1 MPELIVMLKDR
12 ELQRYPILRTTTR
25 VGRDASNDVV
35 IDNPGVSRFHASI
48 AFDGDRCVVNDAGS
62 SNGIFVNGQASERH
76 RLEDGDAIQL
86 GKFKVVYS
94 PGGGIPI
101 DKLARDSPLQDTDK
115 PSFKN
120 PLKTTA
126 LSAGELEKFRETMEA
141 KRAETGVVTPAE
153 QEARPTVPP
162 ERITAAAR
170 PIQVSG
176 PGTMMGSKTAAQR
189 LEKQAKTFR
198 NVAIS
203 LGLLVVGLL
212 GLTAYLLFGT

>member
-48 AFDGDRCVVNDAGS
+48 TFDGDRFVVNDAGS

-76 RLEDGDAIQL
+76 RLEDGDTIQL
-86 GKFKVVYS
+86 GKFNVVYG
-94 PGGGIPI
+94 PAGGVAIE
-101 DKLARDSPLQDTDK
+101 KLARDSPLEASER

-126 LSAGELEKFRETMEA
+126 LTVGELEKFHEA
-141 KRAETGVVTPAE
+141 MLAKGAKDGVVSPTE
-153 QEARPTVPP
+153 QEARPE
-162 ERITAAAR
+162 ERITAVDR
-170 PIQVSG
+170 PIQVG
-176 PGTMMGSKTAAQR
+176 VATTMMGSRTARQR

-203 LGLLVVGLL
+203 LGVLAVGLL